1 MQFDSN
7 AISINNRVQEPHR
20 ARFVPRLLLLLT
32 IALAGQ
38 SAHAAETP
46 QSAERA
52 PTAMAP
58 VAIDRARLQLAPSA
72 LELKSFHE
80 KMLAVPTPHRGC
92 FVAHSPTAT
101 WQEMTC
107 VAAPKKPSPAVKGSA
122 FPNTVGA
129 GTDNFS
135 SVTGHLSAA
144 TGSFDA
150 VSNITPEYGNVGGDL
165 TSVHPNVYELQM
177 NSNIYTAPCPS
188 ASGCQGWE
196 QFLFSQT
203 QCSGACVFIE
213 YWLLNYPPPC
223 PTTEAWT
230 YYAGTPTTTP
240 GCYFN
245 TPGAPLTAPVPAS
258 RFGQLRM
265 TASVS
270 GGNDEVQL
278 TDGDGSV
285 YKQTNASV
293 ASLAGGWSGAEYN
306 VFGDCCAAN
315 IYFTAPSASIT
326 VRQATT
332 NGSSAAP
339 TCTSSFAGATAETN
353 NLNLVG
359 GCAASGGS
367 APAIVFTESG
377 GGPVPP
383 GVSIGDPHFQ
393 TFQSGH
399 YTYMGAGEYI
409 LVQTPDLLV
418 QARQSLISPSGAPA
432 VAQNVAMAVKMGSN
446 SVAVYPTSLEV
457 NGKTVTLADTH
468 VIALSGGVLV
478 AKNRNLYTISRPSG
492 DIIQGRQIAS
502 SGSFPPHVDIT
513 VNLGA
518 GTDMSKA
525 SGLLVSAPGAHQPIV
540 LRSGVALKAI
550 ETIAD
555 LHTFA
560 ESARIAPTES
570 LFHAEGRPQPTA
582 IPLKPLLL
590 TDLDAAKRASARQTC
605 VNAGVT
611 GDTSLDDCTMDVAAT
626 GDTS

>member
-1 MQFDSN
+1 MQSDSN
-7 AISINNRVQEPHR
+7 AITLNKVQGPHR
-20 ARFVPRLLLLLT
+20 ARLVPRLLLLLT
-32 IALAGQ
+32 IALAGGAPMPPRRRKRREGPNGCGAGCHRQ
-38 SAHAAETP
+38 GQTP
-46 QSAERA
+46 IGPVRA
-52 PTAMAP
+52 GAQKLSREDA
-58 VAIDRARLQLAPSA
+58 
-72 LELKSFHE
+72 
-80 KMLAVPTPHRGC
+80 AVPTPHRGC
-92 FVAHSPTAT
+92 FVAHYPTAT
-101 WQEMTC
+101 WKEMTC
-107 VAAPKKPSPAVKGSA
+107 VAAPNKPSPVVKGSA

-135 SVTGHLSAA
+135 SVTGHLSSV

-188 ASGCQGWE
+188 PSGCQGWE

-223 PTTEAWT
+223 PTTEAWR

-245 TPGAPLTAPVPAS
+245 TTGTRLDRARAGRELWTAADD
-258 RFGQLRM
+258 RFGVRVELTQ
-265 TASVS
+265 
-270 GGNDEVQL
+270 VQL
-278 TDGDGSV
+278 TDGDGNV
-285 YKQTNASV
+285 YTKSNPSV

-315 IYFTAPSASIT
+315 IVFHRTLCNIT

-339 TCTSSFAGATAETN
+339 TCTGSFAGATAETN

-418 QARQSLISPSGAPA
+418 QARQARSRRRAHRRSRRMSPWP
-432 VAQNVAMAVKMGSN
+432 
-446 SVAVYPTSLEV
+446 
-457 NGKTVTLADTH
+457 
-468 VIALSGGVLV
+468 
-478 AKNRNLYTISRPSG
+478 
-492 DIIQGRQIAS
+492 
-502 SGSFPPHVDIT
+502 
-513 VNLGA
+513 
-518 GTDMSKA
+518 
-525 SGLLVSAPGAHQPIV
+525 
-540 LRSGVALKAI
+540 
-550 ETIAD
+550 
-555 LHTFA
+555 
-560 ESARIAPTES
+560 
-570 LFHAEGRPQPTA
+570 
-582 IPLKPLLL
+582 
-590 TDLDAAKRASARQTC
+590 
-605 VNAGVT
+605 
-611 GDTSLDDCTMDVAAT
+611 
-626 GDTS
+626 